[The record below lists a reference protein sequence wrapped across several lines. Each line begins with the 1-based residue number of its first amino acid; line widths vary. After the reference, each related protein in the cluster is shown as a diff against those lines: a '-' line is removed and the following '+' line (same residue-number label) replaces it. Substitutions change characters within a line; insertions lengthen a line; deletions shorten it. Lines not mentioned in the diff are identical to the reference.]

1 MIRILT
7 LFFCLSYVTGFS
19 QDKNKYNNTKIL
31 KAADGK
37 FDEFSFV
44 EARALYQKLAKRG
57 YKSKKV
63 FAHLGDTF
71 YYNSD
76 YIYALKWYEKL
87 MNDDDDNDRFSKE
100 EYYHKYWVCLRA
112 SDKHEKAATS
122 INNYWKKN
130 GDSDD
135 VKKWNPIDYL
145 YAIEEQSGRYS
156 EVNDVGFNGF
166 GVALVPNQKAIEQDE
181 EIEKYKI
188 EEKARVLKESI
199 RKRMKADGNKIGL
212 KADIEEIEKDEKE
225 KKTDSAE
232 VKQFKKLPRFKEII
246 FAAARDSGV
255 LIDRKHQ
262 WDRNPYLS
270 FYSAEISEEG
280 KFLKQKKLAGDLDT
294 KYHQSTPVLTKDG
307 MTMYFTRT
315 VPCTK
320 YKSAKANRKE
330 VSHLK
335 IFSADKVGNRWINI
349 KELPYP
355 INIEGTSSGHPA
367 LSPNDDQMYFVSN
380 RKKKVFD
387 SDLYVVSRKKN
398 GKFEKVAESLGDGIN
413 TFGRETFP
421 FVDSQ
426 GVLYFAS
433 DGHPGLGGLDVYAA
447 AKDSEGKYQIV
458 NLGEP
463 VNSSSDDFGYII
475 DNDSEKGYFS
485 SNRKYIKGKD
495 NLFSFKQNKPV
506 TFPFKTEPVYFGIV
520 RDIATGEVLEGVKIK
535 IYNELNEV
543 VDTLV
548 TDKEG
553 KYVINLPPLKNHRFE
568 FKKKGY
574 AVDKVFVEGTKISQK
589 TEIPVALF
597 NELVIKVDD
606 KFVTLK
612 ENDNLA
618 EILSLK
624 PIYFDYGGYSLRKSS
639 KAELD
644 KVISILKSHPRISLV
659 INAHTDSRGREDFN
673 LKLSKNRAKTTVD
686 YMINEGGISRERLTS
701 NGFGETQLINH
712 CANDVEC
719 TQAEH
724 ELNRRCEFLTII
736 APEEE

>member
-7 LFFCLSYVTGFS
+7 LFFCLSYFIGFS
-19 QDKNKYNNTKIL
+19 QNKNNNNAKIL
-31 KAADGK
+31 KAADEK
-37 FDEFSFV
+37 FDEFSFI
-44 EARALYQKLAKRG
+44 EARGLYRKLVKRG
-57 YKSKKV
+57 YKNKKV
-63 FAHLGDTF
+63 YAHLGDTF

-76 YIYALKWYEKL
+76 YVYALKWYEKL
-87 MNDDDDNDRFSKE
+87 MNDDDEDDRFSLE

-112 SDKHEKAATS
+112 SDKHEKAAES
-122 INNYWKKN
+122 ITNYWKKN

-145 YAIEEQSGRYS
+145 FAIEEQSGRYT
-156 EVNDVGFNGF
+156 EVTDAGFTGF
-166 GVALVPNQKAIEQDE
+166 GVALVPNQAAIEQDE
-181 EIEKYKI
+181 EIEKFKI
-188 EEKARVLKESI
+188 TEKTRILKESI
-199 RKRMKADGNKIGL
+199 RKRMKADNNRIGL
-212 KADIEEIEKDEKE
+212 KADIEDIEKGEPQKE
-225 KKTDSAE
+225 EDSTE
-232 VKQFKKLPRFKEII
+232 IKQFKKLPRFKEII
-246 FAAARDSGV
+246 FATARDSGV
-255 LIDRKHQ
+255 LVDRKHQ
-262 WDRNPYLS
+262 WDRNPYLI
-270 FYSAEISEEG
+270 FCSAEISEDG
-280 KFLKQKKLAGDLDT
+280 KLLKQKKLAGDLNS

-307 MTMYFTRT
+307 MTMYFTRS
-315 VPCTK
+315 VPTTK
-320 YKSAKANRKE
+320 YKSKKANRKE

-335 IFSADKVGNRWINI
+335 IFKADKVGNKWTNI
-349 KELPYP
+349 SELPYP

-367 LSPNDDQMYFVSN
+367 LTPTDDQLYFSSN

-398 GKFEKVAESLGDGIN
+398 GKFEKVAESLGDDIN

-426 GVLYFAS
+426 GILYFAS

-447 AKDSEGKYQIV
+447 VKDSEDKYQVV

-495 NLFSFKQNKPV
+495 NLFSFIQNKPV
-506 TFPFKTEPVYFGIV
+506 TFPFKTEPLYFGIV
-520 RDIATGEVLEGVKIK
+520 KDIATGEVLEGVQIK
-535 IYNELNEV
+535 IYNELNEEV
-543 VDTLV
+543 ETLV

-553 KYVINLPPLKNHRFE
+553 KYVINLPPLKSHSFE

-618 EILSLK
+618 EILKLK

-644 KVISILKSHPRISLV
+644 KVIDILKSHPRISLE

-686 YMINEGGISRERLTS
+686 YMINEGGISSDRLKS
-701 NGFGETQLINH
+701 NGFGETQLIN
-712 CANDVEC
+712 NC
-719 TQAEH
+719 TDNVDCTAAEH

-736 APEEE
+736 APEE